1 MTATMPIIPSQS
13 ETVAELRDLYRAAEA
28 RAARLRLLYEA
39 GRDLGAA
46 RSETLGQVL
55 DDCARRLAHFI
66 GYPHGTVHLTS
77 VPAHGLAIEAPGEE
91 PRQVAVL
98 EVPGFGTLDAIRD
111 REDREAV
118 RMQLLLMGAAIDRFA
133 RDAERARL
141 LADLQERER
150 RLEDLVARLF
160 SAQEEE
166 RRRVSH
172 ELHDGVAQKATA
184 LFRLLESGAEEQSRL
199 APIARELVQELRGV
213 IAGLRPTILDDLGLQ
228 AALGTLAANL
238 RAEGY
243 DVAESIDGGRDRW
256 PVNLENAFYRVAQEA
271 LVNVRKHA
279 GGPCR
284 VELELGA
291 QPKEGRWMLHVRDF
305 GQGTGISPTEAY
317 RGEHIGIAVMRE
329 RMAAVGGRLHW
340 SARPGGGVEI
350 AAVVTPAP

>member
-1 MTATMPIIPSQS
+1 MTSSSPIIPSQS

-28 RAARLRLLYEA
+28 RAARLRLLSEA
-39 GRDLGAA
+39 GRELGAA
-46 RSETLGQVL
+46 RSETLAQVL

-66 GYPHGTVHLTS
+66 GYAQGTVHLGPVTGR
-77 VPAHGLAIEAPGEE
+77 GLAIEAPGEL
-91 PRQVAVL
+91 PRQVGLL
-98 EVPGFGTLDAIRD
+98 EVPGFTSLDSVRD

-118 RMQLLLMGAAIDRFA
+118 RMQLQLMGAAIDRFA
-133 RDAERARL
+133 RDAERTGL

-184 LFRLLESGAEEQSRL
+184 LFRMLESGAEDQARL
-199 APIARELVQELRGV
+199 APIAKELVQELRGV

-228 AALGTLAANL
+228 AALGMLAANL
-238 RAEGY
+238 RADGY
-243 DVAESIDGGRDRW
+243 DVSENIGSGRERW
-256 PVNLENAFYRVAQEA
+256 PTNLENAFYRVAQEA

-291 QPKEGRWMLHVRDF
+291 EPAAGRWTLHVRDF
-305 GQGTGISPTEAY
+305 GQGTGGSPPEAY

-340 SARPGGGVEI
+340 SARPGGGLEV
-350 AAVVTPAP
+350 AAVVVPAA